1 MSDIAV
7 IVMAVLALF
16 FPGRLIT
23 AIREQDEEKAQR
35 AKIHAGLLFGAMVF
49 LMGLFLN
56 SVIA

>member
-7 IVMAVLALF
+7 IVMTVLAFF

-35 AKIHAGLLFGAMVF
+35 AKVHACLLFGAIVF

>member
-35 AKIHAGLLFGAMVF
+35 AKIHAGLLFGAWCF
-49 LMGLFLN
+49 
-56 SVIA
+56 